1 VSLILDALRKSEHGR
16 HGASDSVLPLIVTPR
31 AGRVRKKRVVYLPIL
46 IMLLVVSA
54 TVVIFLYRETIFP
67 PRSVV
72 QTPPVH
78 AVAKPQLTQQSQ
90 QQMQANKAPAKAAQQ
105 APPPEIGPAQ
115 SIAPLKSEK
124 LSPSRPEVTMPD
136 SADADRPKVVKR
148 SLPHKPGAS
157 APPESKP
164 KPAPKLIAKPKPKPK
179 PAPKLIAKP
188 KPKPKP
194 APKLIA
200 KPKLESVKRDA
211 TPAALSTFP
220 ADFIRKVQPLHLDF
234 HVYSSD
240 VSRRMVYINNREYEE
255 GDRLKNG
262 LKIVRIVPLGAVM
275 QWNQQTFLLTA
286 QD

>member
-1 VSLILDALRKSEHGR
+1 MSLILDALRKSEHGR

-90 QQMQANKAPAKAAQQ
+90 QQMQANKAPVKAAQQ

-157 APPESKP
+157 TPPESKP
-164 KPAPKLIAKPKPKPK
+164 EPAPKLIA
-179 PAPKLIAKP
+179 

-200 KPKLESVKRDA
+200 KPKLESVKQDA